1 MAHGR
6 WTELSKQISLAA
18 VLGFKLALA
27 YTASMSALRPCCQVS
42 ILKIPVYPHKHTKPS
57 KVRESARC
65 MDAVQHV
72 PSGLSPP
79 SAPSPSAR
87 MRLPI
92 SLSRTRLSDT
102 VASITSWMGLLVEG
116 VNTGY
121 PHAREFHLQHFS
133 EDVLL
138 SNVAAIFWRVQLTSI
153 CLPVKAGCV

>member
-1 MAHGR
+1 MPTTLNTNVQLLTLAFVPPA
-6 WTELSKQISLAA
+6 SSLLLA
-18 VLGFKLALA
+18 VLQKTPWKEGEEKKRKKKEKGSGVLAG
-27 YTASMSALRPCCQVS
+27 VW
-42 ILKIPVYPHKHTKPS
+42 
-57 KVRESARC
+57 
-65 MDAVQHV
+65 
-72 PSGLSPP
+72 P

-116 VNTGY
+116 VNTGF